1 MIAITGFDAA
11 VSAGVHSGAWQKTT
25 RLALSYVA
33 GLFAVCLTLATN
45 VLPFPFSSTQFNI
58 TLNVVV
64 CVFIFIMAF
73 TLTRFASRVL
83 HLLDNT

>member
-11 VSAGVHSGAWQKTT
+11 VLAGVHAGTWQQTT

-58 TLNVVV
+58 TLNVMA
-64 CVFIFIMAF
+64 CVFIFILAF

-83 HLLDNT
+83 QLLENT